1 MDSDMI
7 RLPIDQA
14 VEQLALRVKSAGG
27 RLFIPF
33 GPGEPLVLREML
45 SATPGLAERMCFV
58 GAAIPGINRA
68 DWSALSPTATAEGTF
83 ASADWRPG
91 LDAGRYA
98 LRPLTWFQTYRW
110 LGATPLDGAVFQ
122 VSPPIDGRVTL
133 SVASDLAPAVLGRA
147 DVFKLAIINPRLPTV
162 NGPSWPL
169 DAFDL
174 VTETDHPVL
183 DYDAG
188 DLDPAFETISGHI
201 ADLTPEGA
209 SLQFGVG
216 KAGVAALKGLRG
228 RRGLKIHSGMV
239 TDPLVELLDEEVV
252 DQVVTGL
259 AAGTA
264 RLRER
269 LSDPRITFAD
279 SGHTHHIAVLAQIP
293 RLVAV
298 NSALEIDLL
307 GQANA
312 EFQNGR
318 QISGAGGL
326 TDFLRGARLSDG
338 GVPIIALPASAKGDS
353 ISRIVPRLSPGA
365 VSVPR
370 ADVGVVVTEHGVA
383 DLRGRT
389 LDERAQAL
397 IGVASPA
404 HRNALSNAWDEMRR
418 TL

>member
-1 MDSDMI
+1 MI

-14 VEQLALRVKSAGG
+14 VRELAHRLSQGETG
-27 RLFIPF
+27 RLFVPF
-33 GPGEPLVLREML
+33 GPGEPLGFREMVK
-45 SATPGLAERMCFV
+45 STDGWPERMCFV
-58 GAAIPGINRA
+58 GAPIPGINRS
-68 DWSALSPTATAEGTF
+68 DWSTLREGATSEGIF
-83 ASADWRPG
+83 VSADWRAAFE
-91 LDAGRYA
+91 AGRYA
-98 LRPLTWFQTYRW
+98 LRPLTWFQTYGW
-110 LGATPLDGAVFQ
+110 LGRTPLDAAVFM
-122 VSPPIDGRVTL
+122 VSPPAAEGRVTL
-133 SVASDLAPAVLGRA
+133 SVASDLAPAVMARP
-147 DVFKLAIINPRLPTV
+147 DVFKLALVNPNLPAI

-169 DAFDL
+169 EAFDL
-174 VTETDHPVL
+174 VCDDDSPVL

-188 DLDPAFETISGHI
+188 DLDPAFEVISRHI
-201 ADLTPEGA
+201 AEIAPDGA

-228 RRGLKIHSGMV
+228 RKGLKIHSGMV

-252 DQVVTGL
+252 DSVTTGL

-269 LSDPRITFAD
+269 LGDHRIRFAD
-279 SGHTHHIAVLAQIP
+279 SGHTHNISVLAGIP

-298 NSALEIDLL
+298 NSALEIDLF

-312 EFQNGR
+312 EFQGGR
-318 QISGAGGL
+318 QVSGIGGL

-338 GVPIIALPASAKGDS
+338 GLPILALPASAKGDS
-353 ISRIVPRLSPGA
+353 ISRIVPRLSPGV

-370 ADVGVVVTEHGVA
+370 ADIGLVITEHGVA

-404 HRNALSNAWDEMRR
+404 HRDALSIAWDEMRR
-418 TL
+418 SI

>member
-1 MDSDMI
+1 MI

-14 VEQLALRVKSAGG
+14 VEQLARHLLSGGRGG
-27 RLFIPF
+27 RLFVPF

-45 SATPGLAERMCFV
+45 GATHGLADRMCFV
-58 GAAIPGINRA
+58 GAPIPGINRF
-68 DWSALSPTATAEGTF
+68 DWSALAPTARAEGTF
-83 ASADWRPG
+83 VSADWRAAFQ
-91 LDAGRYA
+91 AGRFA
-98 LRPLTWFQTYRW
+98 LRPLTWFQTFHW
-110 LGATPLDGAVFQ
+110 LATTPLDGAVFQ
-122 VSPPIDGRVTL
+122 VSPPVDGRVTL
-133 SVASDLAPAVLGRA
+133 SVASDLAPAVLNRPG
-147 DVFKLAIINPRLPTV
+147 VFKLAIVNSNLPAV

-169 DAFDL
+169 EAFDL
-174 VTETDHPVL
+174 VCETDHPVL

-188 DLDPAFETISGHI
+188 ELDPAFETISGHI
-201 ADLTPEGA
+201 AALAPEGA

-239 TDPLVELLDEEVV
+239 TDPLVELLDEGAVE
-252 DQVVTGL
+252 QVVTGL

-269 LSDPRITFAD
+269 LGDRRIRFAPSD
-279 SGHTHHIAVLAQIP
+279 HTHDIRVLAQIP
-293 RLVAV
+293 KLVAV
-298 NSALEIDLL
+298 NSALEIDLF

-312 EFQNGR
+312 EFQGGR
-318 QISGAGGL
+318 QVSGIGGL
-326 TDFLRGARLSDG
+326 TDFLRGARFSEG
-338 GVPIIALPASAKGDS
+338 GVPILALPASAKGDS

-370 ADVGVVVTEHGVA
+370 ADVGVVITEHGVA
-383 DLRGRT
+383 DLRGLT

-404 HRNALSNAWDEMRR
+404 HRAGLSNAWEEMRR
-418 TL
+418 GL

>member
-1 MDSDMI
+1 MI
-7 RLPIDQA
+7 RLPIDLA
-14 VEQLALRVKSAGG
+14 VRELARRLSQGETG
-27 RLFIPF
+27 RLFVPF
-33 GPGEPLVLREML
+33 GPGEPLGFREMVK
-45 SATPGLAERMCFV
+45 ATEGWPERMCFV
-58 GAAIPGINRA
+58 GAPIPGINRD
-68 DWSALSPTATAEGTF
+68 DWSSLREGASSEGIF
-83 ASADWRPG
+83 VSADWR
-91 LDAGRYA
+91 DAFEAGRYA
-98 LRPLTWFQTYRW
+98 LRPLTWFQTYAW
-110 LGATPLDGAVFQ
+110 LGRTPLDAAVFQ
-122 VSPPIDGRVTL
+122 VSPPVDGRVTL
-133 SVASDLAPAVLGRA
+133 SVASDLAPAVMARPE
-147 DVFKLAIINPRLPTV
+147 VFKLALVNPNLPAI

-169 DAFDL
+169 EAFDL
-174 VTETDHPVL
+174 VADDDSAVL

-188 DLDPAFETISGHI
+188 ELDPAFEVISRHI
-201 ADLTPEGA
+201 AGIAPDGA

-228 RRGLKIHSGMV
+228 RKGLKIHSGMV

-252 DQVVTGL
+252 DSVTTGL

-269 LSDPRITFAD
+269 LGDARIRFAD
-279 SGHTHHIAVLAQIP
+279 SGHTHNISVLAAIP

-298 NSALEIDLL
+298 NSALEIDLF

-312 EFQNGR
+312 EFQGGR
-318 QISGAGGL
+318 QVSGIGGL

-338 GVPIIALPASAKGDS
+338 GLPILALPASAKGDS
-353 ISRIVPRLSPGA
+353 ISRIVPRLSPGV

-370 ADVGVVVTEHGVA
+370 ADIGLVITEHGVA

-404 HRNALSNAWDEMRR
+404 HRDALSNAWDEMRR

>member
-14 VEQLALRVKSAGG
+14 VGQLALRVKSAGG

-147 DVFKLAIINPRLPTV
+147 DVFKLAIINPHLPTV

-239 TDPLVELLDEEVV
+239 ADPLVELLDEEVV

-269 LSDPRITFAD
+269 LSDRRITFAD

-318 QISGAGGL
+318 QISGVGGL

-370 ADVGVVVTEHGVA
+370 ADVGVVVTEHGVT
-383 DLRGRT
+383 DLRGLT

>member
-1 MDSDMI
+1 MI

-14 VEQLALRVKSAGG
+14 VEQLALRAKSPGG

-58 GAAIPGINRA
+58 GAAIPGINRV

-110 LGATPLDGAVFQ
+110 LGETPLDGAVFQ

-252 DQVVTGL
+252 DQVVTGI

-269 LSDPRITFAD
+269 LSDRRITFAD

-298 NSALEIDLL
+298 NSALEIDLF

-318 QISGAGGL
+318 QISGVGGL
-326 TDFLRGARLSDG
+326 TDFLRGGRLSDG

-383 DLRGRT
+383 DLRGLT

>member
-1 MDSDMI
+1 MI
-7 RLPIDQA
+7 RLPIDLA
-14 VEQLALRVKSAGG
+14 VRELARRLSQGETG
-27 RLFIPF
+27 RLFVPF
-33 GPGEPLVLREML
+33 GPGEPLGFREMVK
-45 SATPGLAERMCFV
+45 ATEGWPERMCFV
-58 GAAIPGINRA
+58 GAPIPGINRD
-68 DWSALSPTATAEGTF
+68 DWSALRRGASSEGIF
-83 ASADWRPG
+83 VSADWR
-91 LDAGRYA
+91 DAFEAGRYA
-98 LRPLTWFQTYRW
+98 LRPLTWFQTYGW
-110 LGATPLDGAVFQ
+110 LGRTPLDAAVFQ
-122 VSPPIDGRVTL
+122 VSPPVDGRVTL
-133 SVASDLAPAVLGRA
+133 SVASDLAPAVMARPE
-147 DVFKLAIINPRLPTV
+147 VFKLALVNPNLPAI

-169 DAFDL
+169 EAFDL
-174 VTETDHPVL
+174 VADDDSAVL

-188 DLDPAFETISGHI
+188 ELDPAFEVISRHI
-201 ADLTPEGA
+201 AGIAPDGA

-228 RRGLKIHSGMV
+228 RKGLKIHSGMV

-252 DQVVTGL
+252 DSVTTGL

-269 LSDPRITFAD
+269 LGDARIRFAD
-279 SGHTHHIAVLAQIP
+279 SGHTHNISVLAAIP
-293 RLVAV
+293 KLVAV
-298 NSALEIDLL
+298 NSALEIDLF

-312 EFQNGR
+312 EFQGGR
-318 QISGAGGL
+318 QVSGIGGL

-338 GVPIIALPASAKGDS
+338 GLPILALPASAKGDS
-353 ISRIVPRLSPGA
+353 ISRIVPRLSPGV

-370 ADVGVVVTEHGVA
+370 ADIGLVITEHGVA

-404 HRNALSNAWDEMRR
+404 HRDALSNAWDEMRR